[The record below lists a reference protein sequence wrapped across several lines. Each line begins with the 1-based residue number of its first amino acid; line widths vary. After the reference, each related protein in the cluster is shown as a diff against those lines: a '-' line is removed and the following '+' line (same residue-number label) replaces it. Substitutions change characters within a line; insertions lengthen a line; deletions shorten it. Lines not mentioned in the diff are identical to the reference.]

1 MTHVVMAVM
10 ASLPTSKASFTY
22 GWVTTI
28 LMVPILDSLNHWRAN
43 VIEKCFQGGQL
54 FWPRKPIPFAVC
66 LGPASCG
73 DDVMPKDSG
82 PHGWSN
88 TIHNR
93 VFMSRHCQNPSV
105 CATRTCVLSMC
116 PLEKVSTSILA
127 HGALGILYRNFKAML
142 CQASVSTQQSCP
154 FLKTSPDIQLLARHN
169 GIYVV
174 YNPDGIFD
182 DVWILHMFFLFP
194 DRFVRFT
201 NQGSSSHG
209 RCTRPFPYSSG

>member
-1 MTHVVMAVM
+1 MSCNNASKVDNFFGQENPSPSLFVLVRHHVVMTSRQRTRGHM
-10 ASLPTSKASFTY
+10 DDPTQYT
-22 GWVTTI
+22 
-28 LMVPILDSLNHWRAN
+28 
-43 VIEKCFQGGQL
+43 
-54 FWPRKPIPFAVC
+54 
-66 LGPASCG
+66 
-73 DDVMPKDSG
+73 
-82 PHGWSN
+82 
-88 TIHNR
+88 R

-174 YNPDGIFD
+174 YNPDWIFD
-182 DVWILHMFFLFP
+182 DF
-194 DRFVRFT
+194 
-201 NQGSSSHG
+201 
-209 RCTRPFPYSSG
+209 